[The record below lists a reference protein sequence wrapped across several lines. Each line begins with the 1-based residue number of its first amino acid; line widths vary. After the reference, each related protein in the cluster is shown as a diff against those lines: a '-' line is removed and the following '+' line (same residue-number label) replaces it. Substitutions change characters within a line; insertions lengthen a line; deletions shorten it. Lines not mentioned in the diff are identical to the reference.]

1 MINQLLY
8 QKKSRPIFKKH
19 ANISIYGNYKS
30 IQKYF
35 SWKEYFQMQ
44 YLSYSQLRILA

>member
-19 ANISIYGNYKS
+19 ANISIYENCKS

-44 YLSYSQLRILA
+44 NIFYSRV